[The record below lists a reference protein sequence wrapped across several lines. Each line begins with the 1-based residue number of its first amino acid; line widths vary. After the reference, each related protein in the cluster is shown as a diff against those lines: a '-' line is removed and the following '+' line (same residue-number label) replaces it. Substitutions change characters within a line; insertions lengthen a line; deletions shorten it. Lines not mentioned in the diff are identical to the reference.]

1 MRLGLDPKDVWLFWL
16 WAGWLWPIAL
26 SAGFMLVVR
35 SKLKQRLA
43 FVVLGTLVC
52 YGVLLIVG
60 RYMVTVPAP
69 HSENSALPEQLAE
82 VMLATTVRT
91 NLVSLVVSALPLAW
105 LYAIL
110 RTRSASDAH
119 SEQGT

>member
-1 MRLGLDPKDVWLFWL
+1 MQLGLDPKDVWLFWL

-35 SKLKQRLA
+35 SKIKQRLA

-82 VMLATTVRT
+82 IMLATTIRT
-91 NLVSLVVSALPLAW
+91 NLVSLIVSALPLAW
-105 LYAIL
+105 LYTTL